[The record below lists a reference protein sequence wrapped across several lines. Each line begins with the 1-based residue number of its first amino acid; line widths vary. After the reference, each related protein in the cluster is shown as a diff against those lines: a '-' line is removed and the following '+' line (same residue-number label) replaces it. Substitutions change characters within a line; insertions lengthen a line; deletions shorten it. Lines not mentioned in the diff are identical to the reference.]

1 MIGTNCFACRRR
13 RDACVLHVHDATCSA
28 ASVVVFPPS
37 QVSSSSSRFLP
48 VTFPGI
54 EKTSQ
59 CQTCRSAHVIDRPT
73 DRPIDRQAERRTDG
87 WGLLLRCGS
96 CRLFDARHAC
106 RTVPACLPYG
116 FARRDGL
123 LTQSQCRHFPWHF
136 RGGTIQLFANG
147 ENEYSKGRRVVY
159 ALIIGNEARSAQK
172 VPRRKGTDFHSV
184 SKWR

>member
-1 MIGTNCFACRRR
+1 MDGDYYYVVEVAVCLT
-13 RDACVLHVHDATCSA
+13 RDTPA
-28 ASVVVFPPS
+28 A
-37 QVSSSSSRFLP
+37 
-48 VTFPGI
+48 
-54 EKTSQ
+54 
-59 CQTCRSAHVIDRPT
+59 
-73 DRPIDRQAERRTDG
+73 
-87 WGLLLRCGS
+87 
-96 CRLFDARHAC
+96 
-106 RTVPACLPYG
+106 PACLPYG